1 MRSGFNDRGRDI
13 FFEFPFKT
21 RTQQHSRME
30 SNKTMLVPSPLQFS
44 YIVFINDREGEDSS
58 ALLPTLRK
66 EDIYRAGVAAT
77 AQLRSARRIL
87 NYILWI
93 RHSLVAF

>member
-21 RTQQHSRME
+21 RAQHSRME
-30 SNKTMLVPSPLQFS
+30 SNKIMLVPSPLQFS
-44 YIVFINDREGEDSS
+44 YIVFINDMEGEDSS

>member
-1 MRSGFNDRGRDI
+1 MIEEETSFLNFRSKRARSSTAGW
-13 FFEFPFKT
+13 
-21 RTQQHSRME
+21 E

-44 YIVFINDREGEDSS
+44 YIVFINDMEGEDSS

-77 AQLRSARRIL
+77 AQVRSA
-87 NYILWI
+87 
-93 RHSLVAF
+93 